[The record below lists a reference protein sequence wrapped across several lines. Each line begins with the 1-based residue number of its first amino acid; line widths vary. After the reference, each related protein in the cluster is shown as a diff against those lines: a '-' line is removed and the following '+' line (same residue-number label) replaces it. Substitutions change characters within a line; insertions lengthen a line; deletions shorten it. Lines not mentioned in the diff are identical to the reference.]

1 MAKTPIN
8 TIKQWFRTG
17 SKPTQ
22 EQFWNFMDSYW
33 HKDDDI
39 PQESIDG
46 LSDDLAKKADIN
58 QLSNKANAEDLIA
71 AIADVELLKTNKA
84 DVSTLNTKANKDASN
99 IEAEKYYEAIKP
111 FIPASNGGGSGGV
124 TKPDVVKMLGDIVI
138 GGANL
143 VKNTALP
150 RFTPNSA
157 GKGTP
162 ETMSDSTGYF
172 VRITPNASNV
182 VSVYGFFLADSHTG
196 KHSMSMDFRH
206 SHTGNIMIWGQSIPP
221 NVWVRLK
228 KEAFT
233 ATNGWSGF
241 SSDIPGVPIDVRHYK
256 RELGSKAT
264 DWGPHI
270 DEFVL
275 GANAKKIDD
284 VFIPDKDGVSLS
296 RDPGNINTVIVN
308 GIPYA
313 KDISAILECYFIYS
327 DGTSQKITAVNA
339 DGTGGI
345 RFSASLVAKTLTKI
359 YLKALIK

>member
-1 MAKTPIN
+1 
-8 TIKQWFRTG
+8 
-17 SKPTQ
+17 
-22 EQFWNFMDSYW
+22 
-33 HKDDDI
+33 
-39 PQESIDG
+39 
-46 LSDDLAKKADIN
+46 
-58 QLSNKANAEDLIA
+58 
-71 AIADVELLKTNKA
+71 
-84 DVSTLNTKANKDASN
+84 
-99 IEAEKYYEAIKP
+99 
-111 FIPASNGGGSGGV
+111 
-124 TKPDVVKMLGDIVI
+124 MLGDIVI

-150 RFTPNSA
+150 NFTPNSA

-182 VSVYGFFLADSHTG
+182 VSVYGFFLADSHLG

-256 RELGSKAT
+256 IELGSKAT
-264 DWGPHI
+264 DWRPHI

-296 RDPGNINTVIVN
+296 RDPGNINIVIVN

-327 DGTSQKITAVNA
+327 DGTSQKVTAINA
-339 DGTGGI
+339 DGTGGV